1 MPADLASGF
10 PEDLF
15 SRVAGVCQVGMEP
28 VDHSI
33 VKTEHRYMKLRE
45 DHVMFQEFRDP
56 GFNHCFP
63 A

>member
-15 SRVAGVCQVGMEP
+15 SRVAGVCQVGTEP
-28 VDHSI
+28 VDHRI

-45 DHVMFQEFRDP
+45 DHVMFQEF
-56 GFNHCFP
+56 
-63 A
+63 